1 MKKRFDGQ
9 YLGIVV
15 QNNDPEKRGRL
26 KVFVPHVTPT
36 VYNKWNEV
44 KIDKQFNFVGENLT
58 SSINSIID
66 DLKKILP
73 WADCAMPLFGGSSGG
88 RYNATEKTGSISD
101 SSLLETTKP
110 NNDFSTTDSSQNI
123 DGLGEKPGNLI
134 EKTGVRVSDAFYSSP
149 NNNTNRI
156 NPNSYAYVP
165 SSYSNRAKGLFCIPN
180 VGAHLWVFFLDGNP
194 LRPVYWAA
202 SYGQSD
208 WQGIYDDDY
217 GVAEDYPGTYENID
231 ENNKALK
238 GQRSDVETYR
248 NKMVMSQKGGALE
261 IVNTDMKE
269 TIKLTHYSGSFLEFN
284 NATITKLATKNDQS
298 LIMADQFLTVKGYQ
312 NLFVGRDMDNVI
324 SGDVYWKIGNLNT
337 NAQQQWKSLVDPIAD
352 IKQLFEINRTNKKE
366 GDPNRTSSLN
376 QKQSGSF
383 GSCPVC
389 SKGRKYFALNNQFKT
404 VVIPVVT
411 ISSNGVDKYETVDP
425 KGKSSSAQSI
435 AFPPTSRCP
444 VCGKSGKSPS
454 SMDGNWE
461 KNAEKKRLEQLYQS
475 KIVDLAKIEENI
487 GLGGCLIT
495 EVAKHKIDTVGMVMN
510 DFGSIRI
517 DPSGKIYNYKV
528 QIDEQGVYENQKSS
542 PLIEPVHVDDLP
554 GGNYTINA
562 CNRYTLQVGAG
573 GISVKTLGPI
583 EMSGTITSIAGQQV
597 NIGAQYELNIDGGQ
611 RTVITSDILV
621 LRQRNYDQVMVDSS
635 LGVSRNLVVAG
646 GAHIEGELT
655 VQHITAP
662 VEIQET
668 EKTFVYGETVNGKRI
683 GTAFIT
689 GGSSRGNYAVYGDSH
704 DPDCLFT
711 YSHSHLFKNL
721 PLNLLPKNNDV
732 RKVAQSS
739 NNIDRFVAD
748 PQNNAYNIKGSTP
761 PQNPIVR

>member
-1 MKKRFDGQ
+1 
-9 YLGIVV
+9 
-15 QNNDPEKRGRL
+15 
-26 KVFVPHVTPT
+26 
-36 VYNKWNEV
+36 
-44 KIDKQFNFVGENLT
+44 
-58 SSINSIID
+58 
-66 DLKKILP
+66 
-73 WADCAMPLFGGSSGG
+73 
-88 RYNATEKTGSISD
+88 
-101 SSLLETTKP
+101 
-110 NNDFSTTDSSQNI
+110 
-123 DGLGEKPGNLI
+123 
-134 EKTGVRVSDAFYSSP
+134 
-149 NNNTNRI
+149 
-156 NPNSYAYVP
+156 
-165 SSYSNRAKGLFCIPN
+165 
-180 VGAHLWVFFLDGNP
+180 
-194 LRPVYWAA
+194 
-202 SYGQSD
+202 
-208 WQGIYDDDY
+208 
-217 GVAEDYPGTYENID
+217 
-231 ENNKALK
+231 
-238 GQRSDVETYR
+238 
-248 NKMVMSQKGGALE
+248 
-261 IVNTDMKE
+261 
-269 TIKLTHYSGSFLEFN
+269 
-284 NATITKLATKNDQS
+284 
-298 LIMADQFLTVKGYQ
+298 
-312 NLFVGRDMDNVI
+312 
-324 SGDVYWKIGNLNT
+324 
-337 NAQQQWKSLVDPIAD
+337 
-352 IKQLFEINRTNKKE
+352 
-366 GDPNRTSSLN
+366 
-376 QKQSGSF
+376 
-383 GSCPVC
+383 
-389 SKGRKYFALNNQFKT
+389 
-404 VVIPVVT
+404 
-411 ISSNGVDKYETVDP
+411 
-425 KGKSSSAQSI
+425 
-435 AFPPTSRCP
+435 
-444 VCGKSGKSPS
+444 
-454 SMDGNWE
+454 
-461 KNAEKKRLEQLYQS
+461 
-475 KIVDLAKIEENI
+475 
-487 GLGGCLIT
+487 
-495 EVAKHKIDTVGMVMN
+495 MVMN

-635 LGVSRNLVVAG
+635 LGVSRNLVVGG

-683 GTAFIT
+683 GTARVT
-689 GGSSRGNYAVYGDSH
+689 GGSSRGDWAVYGDSH

>member
-1 MKKRFDGQ
+1 
-9 YLGIVV
+9 
-15 QNNDPEKRGRL
+15 
-26 KVFVPHVTPT
+26 
-36 VYNKWNEV
+36 
-44 KIDKQFNFVGENLT
+44 
-58 SSINSIID
+58 
-66 DLKKILP
+66 
-73 WADCAMPLFGGSSGG
+73 
-88 RYNATEKTGSISD
+88 
-101 SSLLETTKP
+101 
-110 NNDFSTTDSSQNI
+110 
-123 DGLGEKPGNLI
+123 
-134 EKTGVRVSDAFYSSP
+134 
-149 NNNTNRI
+149 
-156 NPNSYAYVP
+156 
-165 SSYSNRAKGLFCIPN
+165 
-180 VGAHLWVFFLDGNP
+180 
-194 LRPVYWAA
+194 
-202 SYGQSD
+202 
-208 WQGIYDDDY
+208 
-217 GVAEDYPGTYENID
+217 VAEDYPGTYENID